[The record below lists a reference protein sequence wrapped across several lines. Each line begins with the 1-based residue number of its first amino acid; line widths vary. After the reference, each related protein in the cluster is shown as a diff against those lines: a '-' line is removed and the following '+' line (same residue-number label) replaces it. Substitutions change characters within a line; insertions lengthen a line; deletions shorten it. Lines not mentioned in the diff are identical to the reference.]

1 MTTLTIYPDN
11 HPQKPDVV
19 TSDPAEIGRLL
30 DKVGVRFERWKADA
44 ELAPNATPDQVLAA
58 YKTEVARLS
67 AEAGY
72 QTIDVIRITPD
83 NPKKDELR
91 TKFIEEHTHDED
103 EVRFFVEGSGAFYL
117 HLADKVYQVVCTRD
131 DLLSVPAG
139 TQHWFDMGPSPIS
152 PRSAC
157 SSRRT
162 AGWRNS
168 PATRS
173 RHRSRASTGSRRRRS
188 AEHVGTED
196 QRHRHRCRGHG
207 DLDRLREGEAVP
219 LRAGASGRLRR
230 GA

>member
-11 HPQKPDVV
+11 RPKKPDVV

-30 DKVGVRFERWKADA
+30 NAVGVRFERWKADA
-44 ELAPNATPDQVLAA
+44 ELKPNATPEEVLAA

-72 QTIDVIRITPD
+72 ETIDVIRITPD

-139 TQHWFDMGPSPIS
+139 TQHWFDMGPEPYFTAIRLFIS
-152 PRSAC
+152 PDGWVAKFTGDKISSAIP
-157 SSRRT
+157 RF
-162 AGWRNS
+162 NEE
-168 PATRS
+168 PV
-173 RHRSRASTGSRRRRS
+173 RALG
-188 AEHVGTED
+188 
-196 QRHRHRCRGHG
+196 
-207 DLDRLREGEAVP
+207 
-219 LRAGASGRLRR
+219 
-230 GA
+230 